1 MSRLS
6 TGDLNEGRIAART
19 RQAFQTSGGC
29 VCVCVWGGGGPPP
42 PPPPPPAC
50 TCTAAPRATASSGGT
65 ELHTSDEGNA
75 CCTSACPPK
84 PSLKQAARHLMQT
97 GATHPA
103 RAMRS
108 APD

>member
-1 MSRLS
+1 M
-6 TGDLNEGRIAART
+6 
-19 RQAFQTSGGC
+19 
-29 VCVCVWGGGGPPP
+29 CVCVWGGGNQTVISHAARGRLHLSLAPFRLAAHSLLS
-42 PPPPPPAC
+42 PPPPAC

>member
-1 MSRLS
+1 MRRV
-6 TGDLNEGRIAART
+6 G
-19 RQAFQTSGGC
+19 
-29 VCVCVWGGGGPPP
+29 VCISPSLPSALP
-42 PPPPPPAC
+42 LTPFFPPPPPAC